1 MSVNLIKSLRY
12 GRGSESERV
21 TTKTQLSTND
31 LSDTVKHNRCVLR
44 QCVYLHS
51 LDVGEVA
58 GGDLV
63 LSLQVAE
70 DVWQVV
76 DELLLLAV
84 FSEHRRHLTVKVTHD
99 VRLHLN

>member
-1 MSVNLIKSLRY
+1 MAVSQN
-12 GRGSESERV
+12 ESQQ
-21 TTKTQLSTND
+21 TQLSTND

-76 DELLLLAV
+76 DELLLLAI